1 MTKVHLLGKAGK
13 KFGKK
18 FNLEVKHTKQLL
30 RAIAVQREGFFN
42 FFIDEEKKGIEY
54 VIKRGKEFIRQ
65 GEESLSFGSDDV
77 FIMPVPQGSLS
88 DGAKRD
94 LGAILTVFAVVMAFV
109 TGNPAWLALAAVGS
123 YIMFDGIIGL
133 QMDDTPPKN
142 DEPAIFGGPIQAVK
156 QGVPIPLCY
165 GRLEV
170 SGAPIN
176 FGFTGTRIK
185 QNGGWVN
192 INNPDQN
199 DYGSSVG
206 GSGGGGG
213 GTASVQRH

>member
-13 KFGKK
+13 KFGEH

-30 RAIAVQREGFFN
+30 RAIAVQRKGFYN
-42 FFIDEEKKGIEY
+42 FFTEENEKGIDY
-54 VIKRGKEFIRQ
+54 VIKRGSEFLRE
-65 GEESLSFGSDDV
+65 GEETLSFGSDDV

-94 LGAILTVFAVVMAFV
+94 LGAILTVIAVILAFFV
-109 TGNPAWLALAAVGS
+109 NPAFLALAAIGS
-123 YIMFDGIIGL
+123 YIMFDGMLGL
-133 QMDDTPPKN
+133 QMDDTPAKN
-142 DEPAIFGGPIQAVK
+142 DEPAIFGGPPNVVK

-165 GRLEV
+165 GKLEV
-170 SGAPIN
+170 TGAPIN

-192 INNPDQN
+192 INNPDQQ

-206 GSGGGGG
+206 GGGGGG
-213 GTASVQRH
+213 GNAAVKRH